1 MARVTELCHEA
12 AGQPCFI
19 CDFSPP
25 RSGRPVTELSASLN
39 VDLVSVAYNPGRS
52 VRTDSAMLASHIRN
66 ATGREVVFTLAT
78 RDMNLLAL
86 QSHLLGAQLLGLENV
101 IVVQGDPFPDRD
113 LRLVQPAGGYP
124 ATGLIRGIAG
134 MNRGVDFRETR
145 LDSPTTF
152 CVGAA
157 VDLGKGVEREACLA
171 HRKVQAG
178 AEFLITQPI
187 FSVEQASEFEN
198 AYSRIA
204 GCPLPAPVFY
214 GLQVMERGGLSF
226 SRVPR
231 EIQDKLDAGHPGPE
245 LAAEL
250 YRRFRASGRHNFYLV
265 PPIRKGGSR
274 GYAATREFLAAIG
287 R

>member
-12 AGQPCFI
+12 AGQPCII

-25 RSGRPVTELSASLN
+25 RSGQPVAESDASLN
-39 VDLVSVAYNPGRS
+39 VDLLSVAYNPGRS

-66 ATGREVVFTLAT
+66 ATGRNVVFTLAT

-86 QSHLLGAQLLGLENV
+86 QSHLLGSQLLGLENV

-113 LRLVQPAGGYP
+113 LRLVQPAAGHP

-134 MNRGVDFRETR
+134 MNRGVDFRDTR
-145 LDSPTTF
+145 LDAATNF
-152 CVGAA
+152 CIGAA
-157 VDLGKGVEREACLA
+157 VDLGKGVDREARLA

-178 AEFLITQPI
+178 AEFLISQPI
-187 FSVEQASEFEN
+187 FTVEQASEFEN
-198 AYSRIA
+198 AYARI
-204 GCPLPAPVFY
+204 GGGPLSVPVFY
-214 GLQVMERGGLSF
+214 GLQVMEPDGLSF

-231 EIQDKLDAGHPGPE
+231 EIQDKLVAGHPGPE

-250 YRRFRASGRHNFYLV
+250 YRRFQESGRHNIYLV
-265 PPIRKGGSR
+265 PPIRRGGSR
-274 GYAATREFLAAIG
+274 GYAATRDFLAAIG